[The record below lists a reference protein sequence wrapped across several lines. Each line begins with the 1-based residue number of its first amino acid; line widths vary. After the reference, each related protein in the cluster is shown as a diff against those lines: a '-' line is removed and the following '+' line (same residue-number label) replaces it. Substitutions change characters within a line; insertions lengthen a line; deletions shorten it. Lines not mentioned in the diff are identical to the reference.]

1 MKKTTI
7 KYNNFNNNNNL
18 NNNNNNQ
25 NISVLPVEL
34 NSILIGTML
43 GDGGL
48 YRSSPTANVR
58 FEMSLGEKY
67 KDFAFHMAGLFK
79 EFMNNPVKSIE
90 IKGVNKVYT
99 NYRLKTK
106 TLSVF
111 NQYYEMFYKFNLEK
125 NKFVKIVPENIID
138 LMDPIVLAYLIQGDG
153 NFDKG
158 RNRVRIY
165 TNSFTKL
172 EVQNLAEAIKTRL
185 NIYTGVLHDRK
196 DQWILTIGANNLELL
211 RKTVRPHFHS
221 SMLYRL
227 GLGL

>member
-125 NKFVKIVPENIID
+125 NKFVKIVPENINTLLTPRGLAFLI
-138 LMDPIVLAYLIQGDG
+138 MDYGSKQNKGLHLITYGFMD
-153 NFDKG
+153 NMF
-158 RNRVRIY
+158 Y
-165 TNSFTKL
+165 S
-172 EVQNLAEAIKTRL
+172 
-185 NIYTGVLHDRK
+185 
-196 DQWILTIGANNLELL
+196 
-211 RKTVRPHFHS
+211 
-221 SMLYRL
+221 
-227 GLGL
+227 